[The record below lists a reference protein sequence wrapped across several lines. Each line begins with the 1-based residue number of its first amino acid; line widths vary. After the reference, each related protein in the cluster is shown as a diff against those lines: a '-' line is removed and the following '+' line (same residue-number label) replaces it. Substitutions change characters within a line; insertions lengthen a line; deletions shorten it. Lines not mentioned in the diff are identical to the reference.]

1 MNKVL
6 KSHRQLNGEIFM
18 SFVKTFRDKLIIL
31 KKYVE
36 GTKMKK
42 RIGLLYG
49 GKSAEH
55 EVSLSTA
62 CAVTGALDF
71 EEYEIYPIYI
81 TPDGEWRR
89 GERLAKPA
97 SSIEELQFGNDAIV
111 LENNITAFLID
122 DNGTAVKFDVIFPLL
137 HGTNGEDGTVQGL
150 LEVLNLP
157 YVGNGVLA
165 SSAGMDKVIMK
176 QLFEIAELPQV
187 PYTYFI
193 RSEWKN
199 EQEAILTRC
208 EEKLAWPMFVKP
220 ANLGSSVGI
229 SKASNRQ
236 ELIKAI
242 EVALQFDRKIVVE
255 QGIVAREIELAVL
268 GNDFP
273 EVSVPGEIKPM
284 TEFYDY
290 DSKYKDGST
299 ALIIPAELSTEVV
312 TSLKEHAKSA
322 FKILDGSGLVRAD
335 FFVTANDEIYINE
348 VNTMP
353 GFTPVSMYPLL
364 WQHTNVSYPEL
375 INRLIELA
383 LERYE
388 EKQQLHYK
396 KD

>member
-1 MNKVL
+1 
-6 KSHRQLNGEIFM
+6 
-18 SFVKTFRDKLIIL
+18 
-31 KKYVE
+31 
-36 GTKMKK
+36 MKK

-62 CAVTGALDF
+62 RAVTGALNF
-71 EEYEIYPIYI
+71 EEYEVYPIFI
-81 TPDGEWRR
+81 TLEGEWRR
-89 GERLAKPA
+89 GERLKKPA
-97 SSIEELQFGNDAIV
+97 STIEELQFGDDATI
-111 LENNITAFLID
+111 LENNITNFLID
-122 DNGTAVKFDVIFPLL
+122 KDGESVQFDVIFPLL

-165 SSAGMDKVIMK
+165 SATGMDKVVMK
-176 QLFEIAELPQV
+176 QLFEIAGLPQV

-193 RSEWKN
+193 RSEWAN
-199 EQEAILTRC
+199 EQEAILARC
-208 EEKLAWPMFVKP
+208 EEKLEWPLFVKP

-229 SKASNRQ
+229 NKATNRE
-236 ELIKAI
+236 ELVKAI
-242 EVALQFDRKIVVE
+242 EIALQYDRKIVIE

-273 EVSVPGEIKPM
+273 EVSVPGEIKPV

-299 ALIIPAELSTEVV
+299 ALIIPAELPSETVS
-312 TSLKEHAKSA
+312 SLQELAKRS
-322 FKILDGSGLVRAD
+322 FKAIDGSGLVRAD
-335 FFVTANDEIYINE
+335 FFVTADNSIYINE

-375 INRLIELA
+375 INRLITLA
-383 LERYE
+383 IERFE